1 MMSSCNRLQ
10 SSRNRSR
17 SASPGSSAMLRHASQ
32 HNRRNI
38 LAWDLKF
45 PAGECVYSTRET
57 AQAFKCFRSPTL
69 PRNYLEGEGTCSA
82 SGALQAVVPQALA
95 HGDIQLGAP
104 RLAQVQGRVDL
115 CLCPL
120 ALHHKLGDSIQL
132 WHLRKQH
139 PPLLHSLLGQR
150 RVQQQLIIHN
160 AHAACCN
167 QVIELYSRDGQRHR
181 SRRDRYRQVR
191 SPRLQNSDV
200 NIHDCL
206 RKGVALH
213 RWLQRPVEQQR
224 QVALLSCLPCRA
236 PDPRGEC
243 SVLHIYLQPPLFA
256 EC

>member
-1 MMSSCNRLQ
+1 
-10 SSRNRSR
+10 
-17 SASPGSSAMLRHASQ
+17 MLRHASQ

-160 AHAACCN
+160 ALRTDISHRGQPTKSCGLSRLLTTSPGAMAASLPAGDIHIEPGNWDNHRIEHIERQRKRTTRHAAT
-167 QVIELYSRDGQRHR
+167 R
-181 SRRDRYRQVR
+181 S
-191 SPRLQNSDV
+191 
-200 NIHDCL
+200 
-206 RKGVALH
+206 
-213 RWLQRPVEQQR
+213 
-224 QVALLSCLPCRA
+224 
-236 PDPRGEC
+236 
-243 SVLHIYLQPPLFA
+243 
-256 EC
+256 